1 MVPRSRLAVRSW
13 CCIVATLTAGIA
25 SAQTYPIKPV
35 RIVTSE
41 PGGSN
46 DFAARVVAQELSVA
60 LGQQVIV
67 ENRPAGIIPG
77 EIVSR
82 AAPDGYTLLF
92 IGSSFWVGPLMQ
104 KTPYDPVKDFAPV
117 SLVNRAPTIL
127 VVHPSL
133 PVNSVQELIAL
144 AKRRPGELDY
154 AMGAPGGSSHLS
166 AELFKALTG
175 TNIVRIPY
183 KGNAQALNGLIGGQV
198 QLMFAVSAAIS
209 PHVKSSRLRA
219 LATTGAQPSAL
230 APGLPTV
237 ESAGVPGYE
246 SETMVSVFAPA
257 RTSTMI
263 VQRLTD
269 EIVKALARP
278 DVKEKFFKAG
288 VEVVGSSPDQLVATM
303 KNDAS
308 RFGKVIKDSG
318 IRLE

>member
-1 MVPRSRLAVRSW
+1 MPSRKSLIGKMVPRSRLAVRSW

-133 PVNSVQELIAL
+133 P
-144 AKRRPGELDY
+144 
-154 AMGAPGGSSHLS
+154 
-166 AELFKALTG
+166 
-175 TNIVRIPY
+175 
-183 KGNAQALNGLIGGQV
+183 
-198 QLMFAVSAAIS
+198 
-209 PHVKSSRLRA
+209 
-219 LATTGAQPSAL
+219 
-230 APGLPTV
+230 
-237 ESAGVPGYE
+237 
-246 SETMVSVFAPA
+246 A
-257 RTSTMI
+257 RF

-308 RFGKVIKDSG
+308 RFGKVIKVSG

>member
-92 IGSSFWVGPLMQ
+92 IGSSFWVGPLMHPYVYPSVQ
-104 KTPYDPVKDFAPV
+104 YDPVKDFAPV

-133 PVNSVQELIAL
+133 P
-144 AKRRPGELDY
+144 
-154 AMGAPGGSSHLS
+154 
-166 AELFKALTG
+166 
-175 TNIVRIPY
+175 
-183 KGNAQALNGLIGGQV
+183 
-198 QLMFAVSAAIS
+198 
-209 PHVKSSRLRA
+209 
-219 LATTGAQPSAL
+219 
-230 APGLPTV
+230 
-237 ESAGVPGYE
+237 
-246 SETMVSVFAPA
+246 A
-257 RTSTMI
+257 RF

-308 RFGKVIKDSG
+308 RFGKVIKVSG